1 MNNFKVSMCLKAVTG
16 TVALIAGLIILQS
29 CSYSFTG
36 ASVPA
41 HLKSISIPVFS
52 DKSGSGEFD
61 LNRNIT
67 NKLIQ
72 KFIDDNTLQ
81 IGTMQNANSV
91 LEGTISGLSD
101 SFSVVSGGDKVT
113 TRRITITVRAVYK
126 DLVKKT
132 TVFQREFS
140 NYSDY
145 PTVDFP
151 PGDDITSVRKKAI
164 ESAIDKITEDILLG
178 VVSNW

>member
-1 MNNFKVSMCLKAVTG
+1 MKKFYVSGNLKPLA
-16 TVALIAGLIILQS
+16 ALTAFISGLIFLQA

-81 IGTMQNANSV
+81 IGTLQNANSI
-91 LEGTISGLSD
+91 LEGTITGLSD
-101 SFSVVSGGDKVT
+101 SFSVVSGGDQVT
-113 TRRITITVRAVYK
+113 TRRITVTVRAVHK

-132 TVFQREFS
+132 TVFQRDFS

-145 PTVDFP
+145 PTVNFP